1 MKSIFF
7 EPVGGASGDMILGAL
22 LDLGADPE
30 RIVNI
35 LRAAGVTGFSLKFAH
50 TEPDPGIQYGRCL
63 IETEPQHQHRH
74 LRDLLD
80 IADKAEVNDR
90 VRQRATA
97 IFTKLAEAEAA
108 VHDMPID
115 KVHFHEVG
123 AVDTIVDVLGAC
135 IALEELEID
144 HIYCSEMKTGKGI
157 ISCSHGTLPVPVPAV
172 TRMLAGHLVEP
183 LDIAAELTTPTG
195 AAILT
200 TLSAG
205 NWRGKAG
212 QFVKIGTGH
221 GQRDLK
227 PLPNIIRAM
236 LMEEPDCTAEKE
248 EEKVEVL
255 ETDIDD
261 QSPELTAMLCDT
273 LRQAGALDVTLT
285 QIIMKKGRPGV
296 RLTLLAEAAK
306 ANELVRLL
314 FKHSSTIGIRQHH
327 CTRHTLKRRNTTV
340 PTEYG
345 EVSIK
350 VVERP
355 DGPDAKPEA
364 ESCLELARQAGVPPA
379 RVMQAANRAVAEGLA
394 RASAKR
400 V

>member
-1 MKSIFF
+1 MRSIFF

-22 LDLGADPE
+22 LDLGASPD
-30 RIVNI
+30 RIVSI
-35 LRAAGVTGFSLKFAH
+35 LRAAGITGFSLKFARTGPAH
-50 TEPDPGIQYGRCL
+50 GIQYGRCL

-80 IADKAEVNDR
+80 IVDKAEVSDR
-90 VRQRATA
+90 VRHRATA

-144 HIYCSEMKTGKGI
+144 HIYCSEMKTGKGT

-172 TRMLAGHLVEP
+172 SRMLAGHLVQP

-205 NWRGKAG
+205 NWRGKSG
-212 QFVKIGTGH
+212 RFVKSGTGH
-221 GQRDLK
+221 GQRDLESV
-227 PLPNIIRAM
+227 PNIIRAM
-236 LMEEPDCTAEKE
+236 LMDDPEYASQHEE
-248 EEKVEVL
+248 VEVL

-261 QSPELTAMLCDT
+261 QSPELTAMLCDS
-273 LRQAGALDVTLT
+273 LRLAGALDVTLT
-285 QIIMKKGRPGV
+285 QVIMKKGRPGV
-296 RLTLLAEAAK
+296 RVTILAAADK
-306 ANELVRLL
+306 TDEIIRLL
-314 FKHSSTIGIRQHH
+314 FTHSSTIGVRQHR
-327 CTRHTLKRRNTTV
+327 CQRHVLKRRSASV
-340 PTEYG
+340 HTEYG
-345 EVSIK
+345 EVNTK

-355 DGPDAKPEA
+355 NGPDAKPEA
-364 ESCLELARQAGVPPA
+364 AACLALARKAGVSPA
-379 RVMQAANRAVAEGLA
+379 RVMEAANKVVANQSQSIPGEHQ
-394 RASAKR
+394 
-400 V
+400 